1 MRLAD
6 RFSEMARNPANRS
19 LRNPEGPPASD
30 QAARAEG
37 NLVPRV
43 VRLFGPY
50 RPQVALVVLL
60 VFCTAGLGV
69 INPVLIKYVF
79 DNGLFPEGGP
89 NVRVLWIL
97 AGAMAAI
104 AAGNAVLGVCQTYMT
119 NKVGQYVMRDLRDAV
134 YAHLQG
140 MSLRFFTGTR
150 TGEIQSRVSNDVTGV
165 QQVVTATASD
175 TMFNIVSLTSST
187 IAMVVLSWELTI
199 VAVITVPFYFVL
211 AQWVGRKR
219 RAITSQASKSMA
231 EMTAITQETL
241 SVSGIMLSKLFGR
254 QHEEME
260 NFRRH
265 NQELSD
271 LTVKQQMIG
280 HAFFAVVMAFL
291 SFSPAAIYLMAGYI
305 LSGSGPSIVTA
316 GTIIAF
322 TTLQS
327 RMYFPVGR
335 LLQVSVEIQ
344 SSLALFER
352 IFGYLDMKQ
361 EIVDSPN
368 ARSLPADRVA
378 GEISFDS
385 VRVNYH
391 PDEDEEFADTGA
403 LRQAQDDD
411 RQWALDGVS
420 LSILPGQMAAF
431 VGPSG
436 AGKSTIAN
444 LVPRLYDV
452 TEGSVSIDG
461 IDVRE
466 IKLADLSEIIGFVT
480 QESYLFHATMEKNL
494 LYARPDATHEEV
506 VEAAKAAF
514 IHDRITELPEGY
526 DTVVGERGFRLSG
539 GERQRLSIARVILH
553 QPRVLILDE
562 ATSALDTA
570 SERYVQAALQPLMRG
585 RTTLVIA
592 HRLSTILSADVIY
605 AIDRGKI
612 VEYGSHYEL
621 LERGGLYA
629 RLYREQFGG
638 GSIEAHCHDG
648 VVYSDG
654 SIYSSGEPEPEL
666 ALAGA
671 SGPRESARSSG
682 RGSGMFWDGEGL

>member
-1 MRLAD
+1 MAALTPERPRRPLGSPPGSD
-6 RFSEMARNPANRS
+6 RDTEAGRP
-19 LRNPEGPPASD
+19 
-30 QAARAEG
+30 
-37 NLVPRV
+37 LVPRV

-60 VFCTAGLGV
+60 VVATAGFGV
-69 INPVLIKYVF
+69 VNPVLIKYVF

-89 NVRVLWIL
+89 NIRVLWIL
-97 AGAMAAI
+97 AAAMAAV
-104 AAGNAVLGVCQTYMT
+104 AAGNAVLGVAQTYMT

-140 MSLRFFTGTR
+140 MPLRFFTGTR
-150 TGEIQSRVSNDVTGV
+150 TGEIQSRVTNDVTGV

-175 TMFNIVSLTSST
+175 TLFNIVSLTSSI
-187 IAMVVLSWELTI
+187 IAMVVLSWELTV
-199 VAVITVPFYFVL
+199 VAVITVPFYFVI

-241 SVSGIMLSKLFGR
+241 SISGIMLAKLFGR
-254 QHEEME
+254 QNEEME

-271 LTVKQQMIG
+271 LTVRQQMVG
-280 HAFFAVVMAFL
+280 HGFFAVVMAFL

-305 LSGSGPSIVTA
+305 LSGSGAAFVTA

-352 IFGYLDMKQ
+352 IFGYLDLRQ
-361 EIVDSPN
+361 EITDSPN
-368 ARSLPADRVA
+368 ARHLPKNGVA
-378 GEISFDS
+378 GEVTFDA
-385 VRVNYH
+385 VRVNYRQG
-391 PDEDEEFADTGA
+391 PGGEADDGEGGNNDGADERE
-403 LRQAQDDD
+403 
-411 RQWALDGVS
+411 WALDGVS
-420 LSILPGQMAAF
+420 LRIPPGQMAAF

-436 AGKSTIAN
+436 AGKTTIAS

-452 TEGSVSIDG
+452 TEGAVYLDG

-466 IKLADLSEIIGFVT
+466 IKLADLSEIIGYVT
-480 QESYLFHATMEKNL
+480 QESYLFHASMEKNL
-494 LYARPDATHEEV
+494 LYAKPDATCFEV
-506 VEAAKAAF
+506 VDAAKAAF
-514 IHDRITELPEGY
+514 IHDRIMELPEGY
-526 DTVVGERGFRLSG
+526 NTIVGERGFRLSG

-562 ATSALDTA
+562 ATSSLDTA
-570 SERYVQAALQPLMRG
+570 SERYVQAALQPLMRD

-592 HRLSTILSADVIY
+592 HRLSTIMSADVIY
-605 AIDRGKI
+605 VVDRGKV
-612 VEYGSHYEL
+612 VEHGTHKEL
-621 LERGGLYA
+621 LSNEGLYA
-629 RLYREQFGG
+629 RLYREQYDSGR
-638 GSIEAHCHDG
+638 IEARFQDG

-654 SIYSSGEPEPEL
+654 SIVPTETEDQEP
-666 ALAGA
+666 AL
-671 SGPRESARSSG
+671 SVRP
-682 RGSGMFWDGEGL
+682 